1 MIFRMNVYKP
11 LISLIAA
18 VADNGVIGLD
28 NRLPW
33 RLPADLRH
41 FKTLT
46 LGKPIVM
53 GRKTWESLPGMLPQ
67 RRHIV
72 VTSNPG
78 YEAVGCDVVHSL
90 EQALVA
96 AGDTPEVMIIG
107 GARLYQ
113 QALPHARRMYLT
125 LVHAQVAGNVFF
137 PAYDAQLWT
146 ERERV
151 EHRADA
157 ENPYPYTFLML
168 ERQA

>member
-1 MIFRMNVYKP
+1 MNEHKP

-18 VADNGVIGLD
+18 IADNGVIGLD

-41 FKTLT
+41 FKALT

-53 GRKTWESLPGMLPQ
+53 GRKTWESLPGLLPQ

-78 YEAVGCDVVHSL
+78 YQAEGCEVVHSL
-90 EQALVA
+90 EQALAA
-96 AGDTPEVMIIG
+96 AGAAAEVMIIG
-107 GARLYQ
+107 GARLYE
-113 QALPHARRMYLT
+113 QALPQARRMYLT

-137 PAYDAQLWT
+137 PPYDTQPWV

-151 EHRADA
+151 EYEPDK
-157 ENPYPYTFLML
+157 ENPYPYTFQTL
-168 ERQA
+168 ERPA